1 MGTNSEITQML
12 EFPNENFKAA
22 IPSMFKDIKDSMFT
36 VSKKIENISRE
47 IENRK
52 EPDGNSR
59 TVISES

>member
-1 MGTNSEITQML
+1 ML
-12 EFPNENFKAA
+12 EFPNKNFKAA